1 LGRKIC
7 EIATFLYKAR
17 VDVHFAKGESMNRRL
32 AAVCIALSM
41 MWAMSIVHTWADEAR
56 KDLALNKPATAS
68 TVESDEHA
76 AASAND
82 GDGDTRWCADD
93 GSAPQWW
100 KVDLG
105 EPKDLSGVQIKWEM
119 DDQLYLYLIEGSVD
133 GQTWKTLSDQ
143 TGDKTPKTQ
152 VQNVDFDAT
161 GIRYVRIRITGGLDD
176 SHWASIFDVK
186 VFGKADASTAP
197 STQPATQPGA

>member
-1 LGRKIC
+1 
-7 EIATFLYKAR
+7 
-17 VDVHFAKGESMNRRL
+17 MP
-32 AAVCIALSM
+32 AV
-41 MWAMSIVHTWADEAR
+41 R
-56 KDLALNKPATAS
+56 ATAS
-68 TVESDEHA
+68 SEQAPDHL

-82 GDGDTRWCADD
+82 GDGDTRWCAA
-93 GSAPQWW
+93 SADLPQWW
-100 KVDLG
+100 QVDLQK
-105 EPKDLSGVQIKWEM
+105 PALVAGVRIKWEM

-152 VQNVDFDAT
+152 VQNIDFDAS

-186 VFGKADASTAP
+186 VFGKADASTAA